1 MSSCTGIASGGG
13 GGAASAAGADDED
26 SRVFAWLGGND
37 GCRVSVTKKEAQLAI
52 TLVDMLDGMDDIDED
67 DDESKPTF
75 SVDVDRE
82 VIDLLL
88 EYLRTHDKETAHV
101 VEELEYHDDMVR
113 SGVPKDDAE
122 FISVERIGRKN
133 LFGLALIANTLN
145 IKSLF
150 TLACAEIGRHV
161 KAYGDSVVE
170 ALEYTYAEQ
179 IDFTD
184 EEHEVLMKY
193 SKTYRDNPNRRG
205 QSVINPDKYVPA
217 ASAAAAATTAAVAST
232 GGGSDD

>member
-13 GGAASAAGADDED
+13 GGAASAAAADDED
-26 SRVFAWLGGND
+26 SRVFAWLQGTD

-52 TLVDMLDGMDDIDED
+52 TLVEMLDGMDDIED

-75 SVDVDRE
+75 PVDVNRE

-88 EYLRTHDKETAHV
+88 AYLRTHDKENAYI

-122 FISVERIGRKN
+122 FISVKRIGREN
-133 LFGLALIANTLN
+133 LFGLVRLADVLN

-150 TLACAEIGRHV
+150 TLACAEVGRGV

-193 SKTYRDNPNRRG
+193 SRTYRDNPNRRG
-205 QSVINPDKYVPA
+205 QSMMNPDKYVPA

-232 GGGSDD
+232 GGDSDD